1 MYHITIQQG
10 ASRGAT
16 WALTEGIYR
25 LGRAA
30 DCDIVIAGDSAISRN
45 QCELCIENGTLRLR
59 RLSDRSV
66 TLLNGDVVTREAPIR
81 PGDTLTVGF
90 TTLLISSAAKG
101 SGPLAHHTPDLKTRV
116 LGVEDAVYF
125 GGPKQGLEVSRRIES
140 LQDLVELF
148 NLALLFS
155 EAAGVDD
162 MARCIRGAVDERF
175 HPQSAWA
182 ARLRTSGC
190 GFRILPG
197 SDADVG
203 PDFEKAMELMSRA
216 FMENR
221 GLLVPEATGTVD
233 MRQVR
238 TSMAAPLTVGGKA
251 IGALV
256 VVTETPSGVYE
267 EVDLQYLVAL
277 GRLLAPCIVSAE
289 HTAGLVIE
297 NERLRASQT
306 DAGELVGT
314 SRAMADVRAQL
325 KQAAGSRLSV
335 LILGESGTGK
345 ELAARYVHR
354 LSPVSDGPYVPVNC
368 AAIPAELL
376 ESELFGHEK
385 GAFTGA
391 AGRRIGLV
399 EQAQGG
405 TLFLDEIG
413 DLSLENQ
420 ARLLRVL
427 EDGSFRRLGGS
438 EEIKVTFRLIAATNM
453 DVAELVSLGKFR
465 ADLYHRINTFEVII
479 PPLRERPSDIPVL
492 VEHFLNL
499 AQSLA
504 NRPLH
509 GIDTEAMENLKRAPW
524 SGNAREL
531 RNAIYRAVHVAQ
543 DDILT
548 MADFA
553 PRREQTRPAPST
565 TAMISIDEAE
575 KLHIAAVLSACGGD
589 VDKAGPILGVA
600 RSTLYKKIKKFRI
613 AL

>member
-1 MYHITIQQG
+1 MFHVTVQQG

-16 WALTEGIYR
+16 WALTEGFYR
-25 LGRAA
+25 LGRSS
-30 DCDIVIAGDSAISRN
+30 DCDVVIAGDSAVSRN
-45 QCELCIENGTLRLR
+45 QCELCVEGGVLHLRH
-59 RLSDRSV
+59 LSDRSV
-66 TLLNGDVVTREAPIR
+66 TLLNGDVVTQDTTIR
-81 PGDTLTVGF
+81 PGDSLTVGF
-90 TTLLISSAAKG
+90 TTLLISSAAQSSG
-101 SGPLAHHTPDLKTRV
+101 SFSPQTPDLKTHV

-125 GGPKQGLEVSRRIES
+125 GGPQKGHDVSRRIES

-148 NLALLFS
+148 NLALVFS
-155 EAAGVDD
+155 EATGVDD
-162 MARCIRGAVDERF
+162 MARCIRRAVDERF
-175 HPQSAWA
+175 HPQAAWA
-182 ARLRTSGC
+182 ARLRFSGT

-197 SDADVG
+197 SDVEEG
-203 PDFEKAMELMSRA
+203 PAFEKSMRLMVQA
-216 FMENR
+216 FTENR
-221 GLLVPEATGTVD
+221 GLLVPEASGVPGS
-233 MRQVR
+233 RQVR
-238 TSMAAPLTVGGKA
+238 TSMAAPLSVGGKS
-251 IGALV
+251 IGALA
-256 VVTETPSGVYE
+256 VVTETPNGVYE
-267 EVDLQYLVAL
+267 EDDLQYLVAL

-297 NERLRASQT
+297 NERLRASQA

-314 SRAMADVRAQL
+314 SRAMAEVRTQL

-354 LSPVSDGPYVPVNC
+354 LSPVSDGPCIAVNC
-368 AAIPAELL
+368 AAIPPELL

-427 EDGSFRRLGGS
+427 EDGSFRRLGGRD
-438 EEIKVTFRLIAATNM
+438 EIQVTFRLIAATNM
-453 DVAELVSLGKFR
+453 DVADLVAQGKFR
-465 ADLYHRINTFEVII
+465 SDLYHRINTFEVII

-499 AQSLA
+499 AQSHA
-504 NRPLH
+504 NRPLR
-509 GIDTEAMENLKRAPW
+509 GIDTEAMEMLKRASW
-524 SGNAREL
+524 AGNVREL

-543 DDILT
+543 DDVLT
-548 MADFA
+548 SSDFA
-553 PRREQTRPAPST
+553 PRKERSPAAAGATP
-565 TAMISIDEAE
+565 MISIDEAE
-575 KLHIAAVLSACGGD
+575 KRHIAAVLHACGGD

-600 RSTLYKKIKKFRI
+600 RSTLYKKIKKFDI
-613 AL
+613 S

>member
-1 MYHITIQQG
+1 MFHVTVQQG

-16 WALTEGIYR
+16 WALTEGVYR
-25 LGRAA
+25 LGRSA
-30 DCDIVIAGDSAISRN
+30 DCDIVIAGDSAVSRR
-45 QCELCIENGTLRLR
+45 QCELCIESGMLLLRH
-59 RLSDRSV
+59 LSDRSV
-66 TLLNGDVVTREAPIR
+66 TLLNGDVVTHDSTIR
-81 PGDTLTVGF
+81 PGDSLTVGF
-90 TTLLISSAAKG
+90 TTLLISSAAQG
-101 SGPLAHHTPDLKTRV
+101 SGAHAPYTPDLKTRV

-125 GGPKQGLEVSRRIES
+125 GGPKQGTDVSRRIES

-148 NLALLFS
+148 NLALVFS
-155 EAAGVDD
+155 EATGVDD
-162 MARCIRGAVDERF
+162 MARCIRGAIDERF
-175 HPQSAWA
+175 HPQAAWA
-182 ARLRTSGC
+182 ARLRFSGS

-197 SDADVG
+197 SDANEG
-203 PDFEKAMELMSRA
+203 PEFDRSMRLMMQA
-216 FMENR
+216 FSENR
-221 GLLVPEATGTVD
+221 GLLVPEASGEPGA
-233 MRQVR
+233 RQVR
-238 TSMAAPLTVGGKA
+238 TAMAAPLTVGGAA
-251 IGALV
+251 IGALA
-256 VVTETPSGVYE
+256 VVTETPNGVYE

-297 NERLRASQT
+297 NERLRASQAE
-306 DAGELVGT
+306 AGELVGT
-314 SRAMADVRAQL
+314 SRAMAEVRAQL
-325 KQAAGSRLSV
+325 KQAAGAPLSV

-354 LSPVSDGPYVPVNC
+354 LSPVSDGPYIAVNC
-368 AAIPAELL
+368 AAIPPELL

-427 EDGSFRRLGGS
+427 EDGSFRRLGGRD
-438 EEIKVTFRLIAATNM
+438 EIKVSFRLIAATNM
-453 DVAELVSLGKFR
+453 DVAELVDQGKFR
-465 ADLYHRINTFEVII
+465 SDLYHRINTFEVVI

-499 AQSLA
+499 AQSHS
-504 NRPLH
+504 NRPLR
-509 GIDTEAMENLKRAPW
+509 GIDAEALESLKRANW
-524 SGNAREL
+524 AGNAREL

-543 DDILT
+543 DDVLT
-548 MADFA
+548 TSDFTHRQERSRA
-553 PRREQTRPAPST
+553 ATST
-565 TAMISIDEAE
+565 ALISIDEAE
-575 KLHIAAVLSACGGD
+575 KRHIAAVLEACGGD

-600 RSTLYKKIKKFRI
+600 RSTLYKKIKKFDI